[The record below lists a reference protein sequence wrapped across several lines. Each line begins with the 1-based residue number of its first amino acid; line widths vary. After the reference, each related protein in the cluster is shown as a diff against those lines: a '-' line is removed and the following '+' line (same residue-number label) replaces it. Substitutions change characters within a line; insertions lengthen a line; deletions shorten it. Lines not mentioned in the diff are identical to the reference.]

1 MIAKKCLGL
10 VSIFVVGAL
19 PTLFVSGC
27 RLGPRSDENAA
38 HVRLIDAVPDVGGLT
53 VSVDG
58 QRAWKETPF
67 RGSTGYQGVTSGTYP
82 VRLDSSVLDG
92 ALMRRSLSFEK
103 GHDYTVLALAG
114 NAGRAA
120 QMLVWEDESQARR
133 DPGKA
138 AVRLVNAAPGL
149 GPVDLVVNNIVGL
162 KAIPYGRRSLAL
174 PLDGG
179 AYDLE
184 IAAADTPD
192 ALGEPIRLR
201 LEVGHS
207 YTLIAMGRAADQT
220 LSLEAYPD
228 AR

>member
-1 MIAKKCLGL
+1 MIAKKYLGI
-10 VSIFVVGAL
+10 VSLCVVAVL
-19 PTLFVSGC
+19 PALFVSGC

-38 HVRLIDAVPDVGGLT
+38 HVRLINAVPDAGGLA

-67 RGSTGYQGVTSGTYP
+67 RSSTGYQGITAGAYP
-82 VRLDSSVLDG
+82 VRLDST
-92 ALMRRSLSFEK
+92 ALGDALTARSLSFEK
-103 GHDYTVLALAG
+103 GRNYTVLALSR
-114 NAGRAA
+114 NAGRPA
-120 QMLVWEDESQARR
+120 QMLVWEDKSQERR
-133 DPGKA
+133 DPGKV

-149 GPVDLVVNNIVGL
+149 GPIDLVVNNIVGL
-162 KAIPYGRRSLAL
+162 KAIAYGRRSPVL

-192 ALGEPIRLR
+192 ALAVPIHLR
-201 LEVGHS
+201 LEPGHA
-207 YTLIAMGRAADQT
+207 YTLVAMGQAADQT

>member
-1 MIAKKCLGL
+1 MIAKKCLRIVNL
-10 VSIFVVGAL
+10 FVAAAL

-38 HVRLIDAVPDVGGLT
+38 HVRLINAVPDAGDLL
-53 VSVDG
+53 VSVEG
-58 QRAWKETPF
+58 KHVWKQTAF
-67 RGSTGYQGVTSGTYP
+67 RRSTGYQGITAGAYP
-82 VRLDSSVLDG
+82 VRLDST
-92 ALMRRSLSFEK
+92 ALGEGLRTRSLSLEK
-103 GHDYTVLALAG
+103 GRDYTVLALAAS
-114 NAGRAA
+114 AGRSAE
-120 QMLVWEDESQARR
+120 MLVWADEPQGRS

-138 AVRLVNAAPGL
+138 AVRLVNAAPGV

-162 KAIPYGRRSLAL
+162 KAIAYGRRSPAL

-192 ALGEPIRLR
+192 ALVAPIHLR
-201 LEVGHS
+201 LETGHA
-207 YTLIAMGRAADQT
+207 YTLIAMGRTVDQT